1 MPGNPWAQPV
11 ATDNV
16 KRIAVSQVEATL
28 ALAFEVRTV
37 ALLLAST
44 MAGTADSAD
53 DQYETA
59 MRRMGRS
66 PMSDDLRDK
75 IAEVIQAATDNG
87 ASKSGDYA
95 QAVIDDLGL
104 VEERTVRVVDYGA
117 GPLRIPEAR
126 VVGKWER

>member
-1 MPGNPWAQPV
+1 M
-11 ATDNV
+11 
-16 KRIAVSQVEATL
+16 I
-28 ALAFEVRTV
+28 
-37 ALLLAST
+37 
-44 MAGTADSAD
+44 
-53 DQYETA
+53 
-59 MRRMGRS
+59 
-66 PMSDDLRDK
+66 DDLRDK

-104 VEERTVRVVDYGA
+104 VEERAVRVVDYGA